1 MYYRLEWTRDDA
13 NSQLKILS
21 INLNETYQLLVQ
33 IAINNETE
41 IIQLKKI
48 KDILLKRTYLS
59 KYLDLVK
66 KWNNWALEKF

>member
-1 MYYRLEWTRDDA
+1 MCAGHVYYRLEWTRDDA

-41 IIQLKKI
+41 IIQLK
-48 KDILLKRTYLS
+48 
-59 KYLDLVK
+59 
-66 KWNNWALEKF
+66 